1 MQIPFVLYAIYAC
14 QYKLVWRLSEF
25 AFFMRLLRW
34 AHFFMKGYSKM
45 VEEIIN
51 ELKNS
56 NAKLGKTVD
65 FGCENVNII
74 LDSNLKADG
83 NLKIYGKINLEMND
97 SVKSVLTIYLLSII

>member
-1 MQIPFVLYAIYAC
+1 MYLYAC

-34 AHFFMKGYSKM
+34 AHFLMKGYSKM

-74 LDSNLKADG
+74 LDKGKMWIKKPCN
-83 NLKIYGKINLEMND
+83 GKIMVHF
-97 SVKSVLTIYLLSII
+97 VKEYETEEEVLTFIKALDKCL